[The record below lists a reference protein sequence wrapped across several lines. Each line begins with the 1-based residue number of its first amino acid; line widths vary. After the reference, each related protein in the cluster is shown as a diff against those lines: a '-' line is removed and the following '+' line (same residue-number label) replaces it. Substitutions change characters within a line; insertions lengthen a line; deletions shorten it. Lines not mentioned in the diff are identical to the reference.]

1 MGRTGMPRRGSLAF
15 WPRKRASRIYPQ
27 LTAYAESEKPKVSA
41 FAGYKAGMGQLIV
54 LNTQKGTP
62 TFGMEVALPVTILDC
77 PPLRVVG
84 IRVYENTVK
93 GLRAMDEVWIKDLP
107 KELERK
113 IKIVATKTEEKIGK
127 MESALNKISKLRL
140 IVVTQPR
147 LSGIGKK
154 KPEIF
159 ELEVGGRD
167 AKEKFDFAKQ
177 ILGKEIGAKDVVKE
191 GELIDVVAI
200 TKGKGTA
207 GPVKRFGVRIGTRH
221 AKKKLRHVG
230 SLGQERPGKVRHTVA
245 MAGQLGFQ
253 RRTELNKRVLKVGE
267 KGNEITPKS
276 GFKHYGVL
284 KNGYVVV
291 EGSVPGARKRLIML
305 RSAIRPS
312 KVKLL
317 AREIREV
324 VV

>member
-1 MGRTGMPRRGSLAF
+1 MGHTGMPRRGSLAF
-15 WPRKRASRIYPQ
+15 WPRKRSSRIYPQ
-27 LTAYAESEKPKVSA
+27 LTSYAESEKPKVNA

-77 PPLRVVG
+77 PPMRVVG
-84 IRVYENTVK
+84 IRAYENSSK
-93 GLRAMDEVWIKDLP
+93 GLRVMDETWVKDLP
-107 KELERK
+107 KEFARK
-113 IKIVATKTEEKIGK
+113 MKTGTMKTEEKIGK
-127 MESALNKISKLRL
+127 IEGAIEKVVKLRL
-140 IVVTQPR
+140 IVATQPR

-159 ELEVGGRD
+159 EVEVGGKD

-177 ILGKEIGAKDVVKE
+177 ILGKEIPAKDVVKE
-191 GELIDVVAI
+191 GELVDVVAI

-207 GPVKRFGVRIGTRH
+207 GPVKRFGVRIGNRH

-230 SLGQERPGKVRHTVA
+230 SLGQERPGKVRPTVA

-253 RRTELNKRVLKVGE
+253 RRTEMNKRVLKVGE
-267 KGNEITPKS
+267 SGNEITPKS
-276 GFKHYGVL
+276 GFKHYGIL

-312 KVKLL
+312 RVKMFVP
-317 AREIREV
+317 EIREV
-324 VV
+324 IV